1 MILPRRSFERV
12 PPGRE
17 ARSVYIFGEGSRRE
31 FDYFNYFKELDS
43 RIKIEVYK
51 LHPHE
56 DNSPLGLLK
65 IAEKCIIAS
74 DENPNPKYDFI
85 EGDEVWIVLD
95 IDKDRADS
103 RKPQIAQ
110 VKLKCDERSA
120 AWNLTRSN
128 PCFEVWL
135 YYHKHAE
142 KPEQLSEVS
151 GEWKQLVDSSFGGGF
166 DARKHPLFIQK
177 ASENAEKNFQLM
189 GDIPD
194 LGCTEVY
201 KLANSILPLIKN
213 KLSNFIGQV

>member
-43 RIKIEVYK
+43 RIK
-51 LHPHE
+51 
-56 DNSPLGLLK
+56 
-65 IAEKCIIAS
+65 
-74 DENPNPKYDFI
+74 
-85 EGDEVWIVLD
+85 
-95 IDKDRADS
+95 
-103 RKPQIAQ
+103 KPQIAQ

-177 ASENAEKNFQLM
+177 ASENAKKNF
-189 GDIPD
+189 
-194 LGCTEVY
+194 
-201 KLANSILPLIKN
+201 N
-213 KLSNFIGQV
+213 

>member
-65 IAEKCIIAS
+65 IAEK
-74 DENPNPKYDFI
+74 
-85 EGDEVWIVLD
+85 
-95 IDKDRADS
+95 
-103 RKPQIAQ
+103 
-110 VKLKCDERSA
+110 
-120 AWNLTRSN
+120 
-128 PCFEVWL
+128 
-135 YYHKHAE
+135 
-142 KPEQLSEVS
+142 
-151 GEWKQLVDSSFGGGF
+151 
-166 DARKHPLFIQK
+166 
-177 ASENAEKNFQLM
+177 NFQLM

-194 LGCTEVY
+194 LGCMEVY

>member
-120 AWNLTRSN
+120 
-128 PCFEVWL
+128 
-135 YYHKHAE
+135 
-142 KPEQLSEVS
+142 
-151 GEWKQLVDSSFGGGF
+151 
-166 DARKHPLFIQK
+166 
-177 ASENAEKNFQLM
+177 
-189 GDIPD
+189 
-194 LGCTEVY
+194 LG
-201 KLANSILPLIKN
+201 I
-213 KLSNFIGQV
+213 